1 MEIDNKT
8 TKVVKILFSVMLAV
22 VFLYMLLGQL
32 FLPSELGRDHYVYE
46 VFESQWYH
54 VLPDGSKREFSIP
67 GDCDAKPNEVVVLET
82 IIPEGVED
90 NHYLVFWNQ
99 RMDMEFYIDGELRGS
114 YTTEDSRLF
123 GKTGPV
129 AYVFFELKESDIGK
143 PARLVTQSDSASSG
157 VFHTAYYGDKMGVW
171 MANLKEGG
179 SEITIALMMAIMGG
193 ICILTSVVLQRV
205 YNRKIYMLYLGWGV
219 FIAAMWLLMNSRLRQ
234 LIFPNLSVTSDMAFL
249 MVMLLPIPFLIYMN
263 DVQRG
268 RYKRYYQIVEWIS
281 VINFVICFALAIT
294 EIRGFT
300 DTFYSMALVGVM
312 TVGLIVTAM
321 IMDGIRG
328 YIKEYKLL
336 AIGMVVAGVAFII
349 QIGLYFAKEK
359 IPFRGTMVASG
370 LVFMLILA
378 FIKTIQDLMLEERN
392 KEKAIMENAAKGQ
405 FLANMSH
412 EIRTPINAIL
422 GMDEMILR
430 ESTEK
435 NVREYAEDIESA
447 GKTLLSLINDILDFS
462 KIESGKMEIVPGEYD
477 VLDLLNDTYNMV
489 AMRAESK
496 GLNLQFEHDN
506 KIPRRLYGDEV
517 RLRQIMMNLLTNAIK
532 YTDEGEVTLSM
543 NWEPVDAKTMLMK
556 IIVKDTGRGISK
568 TDQKKMFNSFERF
581 DMGNNRK
588 VEGVGLGLNI
598 TRQLLDLMA
607 GSIRVESALGKG
619 STFTVV
625 IPQTIVIDTPIG
637 DVDIMQTTEEIPVGE
652 YQPKFIA
659 PKAHILIVDD
669 VPINLKVMQG
679 LLKKTKICVDVAES
693 GIQCLDMVKEK
704 QYEMIFMD
712 HMMPKMD
719 GIETFCRLKA
729 ENVDILSHTP
739 VIMLTANAI
748 VGVKEKYLEEGFTDY
763 LSKPVKSEQL
773 EEILLKYL
781 PKNLLEEYTEEETE
795 SVTDTTDQEDF
806 LENIFFLNTDQG
818 MLFCGGNIDFYKEI
832 LQMFAQNDK
841 TELISHDYE
850 EKNMES
856 YRIQIHALKGT
867 ARSIGADDVV
877 IVVEKIEAAIREK
890 RESDVDKYH
899 KQLMEKYEKLLKR
912 LEKCV

>member
-8 TKVVKILFSVMLAV
+8 TKVVKILFSGMLTV

-32 FLPSELGRDHYVYE
+32 FLPSERGKDHYVYE
-46 VFESQWYH
+46 VFESQWYR
-54 VLPDGSKREFSIP
+54 VLEDGSKSEFSIP
-67 GDCDAKPNEVVVLET
+67 GDCDAKPNEIVVLET

-157 VFHTAYYGDKMGVW
+157 VFHTTYYGDKMGVW
-171 MANLKEGG
+171 MANIKDGG
-179 SEITIALMMAIMGG
+179 SEIAIALMMAIMGG

-234 LIFPNLSVTSDMAFL
+234 LIFPNLSVASDMAFL

-268 RYKRYYQIVEWIS
+268 RYKRYYQIVEWIA
-281 VINFVICFALAIT
+281 VADFVVCLTLAIT
-294 EIRGFT
+294 EIKGFT
-300 DTFYSMALVGVM
+300 DTFIFMALVSVI
-312 TVGLIVTAM
+312 TIGLIATAM
-321 IMDGIRG
+321 IVDYIRG
-328 YIKEYKLL
+328 YIREYKLL
-336 AIGMVVAGVAFII
+336 AIGMMVAGVAFVV

-392 KEKAIMENAAKGQ
+392 KEKAIMESVAKGQ

-430 ESTEK
+430 ETTES

-477 VLDLLNDTYNMV
+477 VSELLNDTYNMV
-489 AMRAESK
+489 SMRAEKK

-517 RLRQIMMNLLTNAIK
+517 RLRQIMINLLTNAIK
-532 YTDEGEVTLSM
+532 YTDEGDVTLTM
-543 NWEPVDAKTMLMK
+543 KWEPVDEKTILMK
-556 IIVKDTGRGISK
+556 IIVTDTGRGISK
-568 TDQKKMFNSFERF
+568 MDQKKLFDSFERF
-581 DMGNNRK
+581 DMRNNRN

-607 GSIRVESALGKG
+607 GSIRVESAPGKG
-619 STFTVV
+619 STFTVI
-625 IPQTIVIDTPIG
+625 IPQMVVIDTPIG
-637 DVDIMQTTEEIPVGE
+637 DVNIMQTTEVVPASE
-652 YQPKFIA
+652 YQPKFTA
-659 PKAHILIVDD
+659 PKAYILIVDD

-704 QYEMIFMD
+704 HYDMIFMD
-712 HMMPKMD
+712 HMMPEMD

-729 ENVDILSHTP
+729 ENAEKLSYTP

-773 EEILLKYL
+773 EEMLLKYL
-781 PKNLLEEYTEEETE
+781 PNDLLEEYKEEETTPA
-795 SVTDTTDQEDF
+795 TDVMDKEDF
-806 LENIFFLNTDQG
+806 LENIFFLNTDEG
-818 MLFCGGNIDFYKEI
+818 MLFCGGNVDFYKEI
-832 LQMFAQNDK
+832 LHMFYKNDK
-841 TELISHDYE
+841 IELLSQDYK

-856 YRIQIHALKGT
+856 YGIQIHALKGT

-877 IVVEKIEAAIREK
+877 IVIEKIEAAIREK

-912 LEKCV
+912 LEKCI